1 MLETLAVFQPSRF
14 WLNADAKENICEQ
27 HRRNGAQSV
36 PAKRTAPQVDQGARR
51 MSHRSKHEQPR
62 QAIRARTLQLNAAPT
77 ARGLKP
83 PPSLTS
89 AHAGDRAERT
99 EDMLET
105 LAVFQPAR
113 FWSNAD
119 AE

>member
-1 MLETLAVFQPSRF
+1 MR
-14 WLNADAKENICEQ
+14 
-27 HRRNGAQSV
+27 
-36 PAKRTAPQVDQGARR
+36 PAR
-51 MSHRSKHEQPR
+51 
-62 QAIRARTLQLNAAPT
+62 
-77 ARGLKP
+77 
-83 PPSLTS
+83 
-89 AHAGDRAERT
+89 ERT